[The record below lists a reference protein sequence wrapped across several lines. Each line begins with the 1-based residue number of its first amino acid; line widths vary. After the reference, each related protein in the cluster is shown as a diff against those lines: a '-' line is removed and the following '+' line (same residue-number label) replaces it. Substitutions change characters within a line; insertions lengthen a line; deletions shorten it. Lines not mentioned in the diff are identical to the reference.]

1 MKKKRDVGDTE
12 KLLCQEP
19 VSLLCTR
26 SCLESSYDWFHLKKT
41 VQLMLLKNKDIVLSS
56 SSDIFE
62 SISVQ

>member
-12 KLLCQEP
+12 KLLCQEL